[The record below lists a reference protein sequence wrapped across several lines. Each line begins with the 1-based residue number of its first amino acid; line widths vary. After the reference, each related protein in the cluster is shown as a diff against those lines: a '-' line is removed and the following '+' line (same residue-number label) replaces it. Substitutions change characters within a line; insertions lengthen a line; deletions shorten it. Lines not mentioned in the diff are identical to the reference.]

1 MSQASQPG
9 AAAAAAPVIA
19 PTAPSAPPAPDSSPG
34 SAVAG
39 RPAATD
45 RAGRTM
51 DTPRRLR
58 LLSLAVMITGI
69 VVGVVGALVFSF
81 LAYSLYRAE
90 SDTAQL
96 IRVQQIQTNL
106 LTADAT
112 ATNAFLVGGLEPPA
126 QRAAY
131 DQALSTTGS
140 LITDAAQAQP
150 ADAEALAAVNQ
161 QVVSYAA
168 AIEQARANNR
178 QNLPV
183 GSQYL
188 RSASS
193 ELRTET
199 LPDPGQP
206 GQHQRRPG
214 HRPDEGVGRLG
225 LRGRGPAGSGGRGHR
240 PGLAGPPVPSHH
252 QCRHAGQFGGP
263 AARADR
269 RNDRRAA
276 VEQRG
281 PHHPGRQLRLGERRR
296 RRADRRQQR
305 QVQREPDPDRP
316 RLGGGLPDGM
326 AVVVRRCA
334 GQSGPPRRPT
344 DRAVAELRRGA
355 QRDSEAG

>member
-9 AAAAAAPVIA
+9 AAAAAAPATA
-19 PTAPSAPPAPDSSPG
+19 PTAPSAPPAPESSPG

-140 LITDAAQAQP
+140 LIAEAAQAQP
-150 ADAEALAAVNQ
+150 ADAEALAAAQPAGRQLCRGHRAGPGQ
-161 QVVSYAA
+161 QPAGPAGRGPVPAVGEQRTAQRDAA
-168 AIEQARANNR
+168 
-178 QNLPV
+178 
-183 GSQYL
+183 
-188 RSASS
+188 
-193 ELRTET
+193 
-199 LPDPGQP
+199 DPGQP

-214 HRPDEGVGRLG
+214 DRPDEGVGRLG
-225 LRGRGPAGSGGRGHR
+225 LRRRGAAGPGGRGRSARSGWPAGSV
-240 PGLAGPPVPSHH
+240 APSTSA
-252 QCRHAGQFGGP
+252 CWP
-263 AARADR
+263 ARWSCCSRWSA
-269 RNDRRAA
+269 
-276 VEQRG
+276 
-281 PHHPGRQLRLGERRR
+281 ERS
-296 RRADRRQQR
+296 
-305 QVQREPDPDRP
+305 P
-316 RLGGGLPDGM
+316 
-326 AVVVRRCA
+326 CC
-334 GQSGPPRRPT
+334 S
-344 DRAVAELRRGA
+344 
-355 QRDSEAG
+355 